1 MNQID
6 VIIPLLWQ
14 MVLSITLVFCWRRP
28 EWHRRISV
36 LGGIMGVLLAANLM
50 GKVLI
55 QGYVT
60 MNAGNWPAPFGIT
73 MVADT
78 FSATLVLLTSLAG
91 LCVSIFSIHSIL
103 GNRISFGYFPVL
115 HFLLMGLCGAFVAG
129 DIFNLYVW
137 FEIMIISSFVLLSLG
152 GQKQQLEGAVKYFTL
167 NMLASIIF
175 LTAIAI
181 LYGLTGTLN
190 MADLSIKMAA
200 VENKT
205 MVRITATIFLVGFGI
220 KSAIFP
226 LYFWLPASYHTPPA
240 AVSAIFGGLLTKVG
254 VYAMIRVFTL
264 VFPPDPYFNN
274 LLISVAIFSIVSGGL
289 GALIQA
295 NIQRMFAYLI
305 ICHIG
310 YMVLALGLGGKVAL
324 TGLAFYMIHDIVVK
338 TNLFLVGGL
347 IYQMEGHWERKRIG
361 GLYADHP
368 WLSLLMI
375 IPLFSLVGIPP
386 LSGFWPKISIIN
398 AGIDLRQYWAVGAL
412 LLGSFLTMYVIAKLW
427 ADVFWKGGGDRIPKQ
442 GFLYFGQMQ
451 LSGKLSM
458 VVPIVI
464 LAVASLYIGF
474 GAEQIQWLAERIAT
488 DLTHTDNYIKAVLK
502 PVIEKGGMP

>member
-1 MNQID
+1 MSHIL

-14 MVLSITLVFCWRRP
+14 MVLSITLIFCWRRP
-28 EWHRRISV
+28 EWHHKISIF
-36 LGGIMGVLLAANLM
+36 GSIIAVLLAASLM
-50 GKVLI
+50 GQVLI

-60 MNAGNWPAPFGIT
+60 MNAGNWPAPFGIS

-78 FSATLVLLTSLAG
+78 FSATLILLTSLAG
-91 LCVSIFSIHSIL
+91 LCVSIFSIRSIL
-103 GNRISFGYFPVL
+103 DNRISFGYFPVL

-190 MADLSIKMAA
+190 MADLAGKMAA

-240 AVSAIFGGLLTKVG
+240 PVSAIFGGLLTKVA
-254 VYAMIRVFTL
+254 VYAMVRVFTL
-264 VFPPDPYFNN
+264 VFPPDPYFDN
-274 LLISVAIFSIVSGGL
+274 LLISLGIITIVSGGL
-289 GALIQA
+289 GAVIQG

-310 YMVLALGLGGKVAL
+310 FMVLGLGVGSKVAL
-324 TGLAFYMIHDIVVK
+324 TGLAFYMIHDIIVK

-347 IYQMEGHWERKRIG
+347 IYQMKGHWEKKRVG
-361 GLYADHP
+361 GLFADYP

-375 IPLFSLVGIPP
+375 IPLFSLIGIPP
-386 LSGFWPKISIIN
+386 LSGFWPKISLIR
-398 AGIDLRQYWAVGAL
+398 AGIDIRQYWAVGAI
-412 LLGSFLTMYVIAKLW
+412 LLGSFLTLYVIAKLW
-427 ADVFWKGGGDRIPKQ
+427 ADAFWHSGGDGIPRQ
-442 GFLYFGQMQ
+442 GFLYFAQMR
-451 LSGKLSM
+451 LSDKVSM
-458 VVPIVI
+458 VVPIAI
-464 LAVASLYIGF
+464 LAMISLYIGF
-474 GAEQIQWLAERIAT
+474 GAEHIQWLATRIAKE
-488 DLTHTDNYIKAVLK
+488 LSEPENYIKAVLK
-502 PVIEKGGMP
+502 PVMVKGGTP